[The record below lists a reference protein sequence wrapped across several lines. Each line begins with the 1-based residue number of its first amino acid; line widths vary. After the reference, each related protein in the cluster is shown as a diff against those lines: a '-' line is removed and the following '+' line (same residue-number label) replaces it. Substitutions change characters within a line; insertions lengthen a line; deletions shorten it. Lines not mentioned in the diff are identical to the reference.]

1 MEDPLEINEEKYHI
15 ALKEETEGFESLEE
29 IASKIIKNDNPL
41 SLNFPNQINQK
52 IILSMKLENLEL
64 KDQILL
70 SVIHTINEDL
80 TNSKK
85 NLILFEPCLE
95 NNDIDKINKTKSLN
109 IYNAIN
115 REIHIILH
123 GKKNLEKKNC
133 IFLTEPDIN
142 TYELS
147 ILKNSL
153 YDKKICNLKETNKI
167 FEFIAIKTLMISFTN
182 YMNELIDSYMQ
193 NFENE
198 NNNEEIYI
206 GIYKDFVKK
215 SNICSELEEA
225 LEYSLGS
232 FKNKYQ
238 MNFTLSELFT
248 DIFWNSIFHNK
259 SLCKLFIDTY
269 SNINDI
275 EKKINIEK
283 IRKVIFGMN
292 IPLKHHIIDLL
303 GLRHI
308 EQDEKNDLMTLIAEM
323 KNEYHYK
330 IMKLEKA
337 IKFKNGKKRYSE
349 IGNIPVYGGNG
360 ILGYTNNYNAKKNNI
375 IIGRVGAYCGCV
387 YKNDDKCWISDNAIV
402 GNVKEGYDYTE
413 LNSYSFVSGLC
424 FFIIFWGKM
433 TVAAPI
439 IAVVLTLIIDFARR
453 SEWDKIVRAAK
464 YFIFGGVAVSA
475 PILVYFISRG
485 ALSDMVKCVFILGFK
500 RGTDIYESYSLAWE
514 KKLLICPLC
523 LIFALLLWTK
533 KKAAFYKK
541 ILMTI
546 MPLVIYALLHLGTP
560 FDYYFIIELPV
571 LITFLTFLPELTTKL
586 KRRKKYIVKAAVS
599 AIIFLVILIL
609 YIPEAQTKYEENSYI
624 FDNDDGVSKVDAIWE
639 TDAQINENEKDDIF
653 NLESGM
659 IYYEVLQTLPLN
671 KYAVNCPYFLHL
683 FPEIKTE
690 ILLKLEHDKP
700 KWIISEDMNSFDDA
714 DIRDYVF
721 RNYVLVDKNEAEE
734 LYWRVK

>member
-80 TNSKK
+80 SNEKK
-85 NLILFEPCLE
+85 NLISFEPCIE
-95 NNDIDKINKTKSLN
+95 NNDIDKINKTKSMN

-182 YMNELIDSYMQ
+182 YMYELIDSYMQ

-275 EKKINIEK
+275 EKKINLEK

-330 IMKLEKA
+330 IMKLEKEKEKEIEKEKMENKNENEININN
-337 IKFKNGKKRYSE
+337 IKIN
-349 IGNIPVYGGNG
+349 NINEF
-360 ILGYTNNYNAKKNNI
+360 IDNENKNNLLKNKKEMI
-375 IIGRVGAYCGCV
+375 IDENIRCNIIKANDIGK
-387 YKNDDKCWISDNAIV
+387 YKQIKAKANSSFLSNDNINSNIILSIENNNDKNEKKIINDDTVPDFSKSSVDEIVKYINDDKIVDKSSKVKRKKKSRKNKRAKKEEASSEQNKVEIEDSLVLKFKEDLAEEFIHANSITKIKPVISDNW
-402 GNVKEGYDYTE
+402 
-413 LNSYSFVSGLC
+413 LQQ
-424 FFIIFWGKM
+424 
-433 TVAAPI
+433 
-439 IAVVLTLIIDFARR
+439 
-453 SEWDKIVRAAK
+453 
-464 YFIFGGVAVSA
+464 
-475 PILVYFISRG
+475 IS
-485 ALSDMVKCVFILGFK
+485 
-500 RGTDIYESYSLAWE
+500 T
-514 KKLLICPLC
+514 
-523 LIFALLLWTK
+523 
-533 KKAAFYKK
+533 
-541 ILMTI
+541 
-546 MPLVIYALLHLGTP
+546 
-560 FDYYFIIELPV
+560 YY
-571 LITFLTFLPELTTKL
+571 
-586 KRRKKYIVKAAVS
+586 
-599 AIIFLVILIL
+599 
-609 YIPEAQTKYEENSYI
+609 
-624 FDNDDGVSKVDAIWE
+624 
-639 TDAQINENEKDDIF
+639 
-653 NLESGM
+653 
-659 IYYEVLQTLPLN
+659 
-671 KYAVNCPYFLHL
+671 
-683 FPEIKTE
+683 
-690 ILLKLEHDKP
+690 
-700 KWIISEDMNSFDDA
+700 
-714 DIRDYVF
+714 
-721 RNYVLVDKNEAEE
+721 
-734 LYWRVK
+734 

>member
-95 NNDIDKINKTKSLN
+95 NNDIDKINKTKSVN

-275 EKKINIEK
+275 EKKINLEK

-308 EQDEKNDLMTLIAEM
+308 EQEEKNDLMTLIAEM

-330 IMKLEKA
+330 IMKLEKEKEKEIEKEKMENKNENEININN
-337 IKFKNGKKRYSE
+337 IKIN
-349 IGNIPVYGGNG
+349 NINEF
-360 ILGYTNNYNAKKNNI
+360 IDNENKNNLLKNKKEMIVDENIRCNI
-375 IIGRVGAYCGCV
+375 IKANDIGK
-387 YKNDDKCWISDNAIV
+387 YKQIKAKANSSFLSNDNINSNIILSIENNNDKNEKKIINDDTVPDFSKSSVDEIVKYINDDKIVDKSSKVKRKKKSRKNKRAKKEEASSEQNKVEIEDSLVLKFKEDLAEEFIHANSITKIKPVISDNW
-402 GNVKEGYDYTE
+402 
-413 LNSYSFVSGLC
+413 LQQ
-424 FFIIFWGKM
+424 
-433 TVAAPI
+433 
-439 IAVVLTLIIDFARR
+439 
-453 SEWDKIVRAAK
+453 
-464 YFIFGGVAVSA
+464 
-475 PILVYFISRG
+475 IS
-485 ALSDMVKCVFILGFK
+485 
-500 RGTDIYESYSLAWE
+500 T
-514 KKLLICPLC
+514 
-523 LIFALLLWTK
+523 
-533 KKAAFYKK
+533 
-541 ILMTI
+541 
-546 MPLVIYALLHLGTP
+546 
-560 FDYYFIIELPV
+560 YY
-571 LITFLTFLPELTTKL
+571 
-586 KRRKKYIVKAAVS
+586 
-599 AIIFLVILIL
+599 
-609 YIPEAQTKYEENSYI
+609 
-624 FDNDDGVSKVDAIWE
+624 
-639 TDAQINENEKDDIF
+639 
-653 NLESGM
+653 
-659 IYYEVLQTLPLN
+659 
-671 KYAVNCPYFLHL
+671 
-683 FPEIKTE
+683 
-690 ILLKLEHDKP
+690 
-700 KWIISEDMNSFDDA
+700 
-714 DIRDYVF
+714 
-721 RNYVLVDKNEAEE
+721 
-734 LYWRVK
+734 

>member
-85 NLILFEPCLE
+85 NLILFEICLE
-95 NNDIDKINKTKSLN
+95 NNDIDKINKTKSVN

-193 NFENE
+193 NIENE
-198 NNNEEIYI
+198 NNNEEMYI

-275 EKKINIEK
+275 EKKINLEK

-330 IMKLEKA
+330 IMKLEKEKEKEIEKEKMENKNENEININN
-337 IKFKNGKKRYSE
+337 IKIN
-349 IGNIPVYGGNG
+349 NINEF
-360 ILGYTNNYNAKKNNI
+360 IDNENKNNLLKNKKEMI
-375 IIGRVGAYCGCV
+375 IDENIRCNIIKANDIGK
-387 YKNDDKCWISDNAIV
+387 YKQIKAKANSSFLSNDNINSNIILSIENNNDKNEKKIINDDTVPDFSKSSVDEIVKYINDDKIVDKSSKVKRKKKSRKNKRAKKEEASSEQNKVEIEDSLVLKFKEDLAEEFIHANSITKIKPVISDNW
-402 GNVKEGYDYTE
+402 
-413 LNSYSFVSGLC
+413 LQQ
-424 FFIIFWGKM
+424 
-433 TVAAPI
+433 
-439 IAVVLTLIIDFARR
+439 
-453 SEWDKIVRAAK
+453 
-464 YFIFGGVAVSA
+464 
-475 PILVYFISRG
+475 IS
-485 ALSDMVKCVFILGFK
+485 
-500 RGTDIYESYSLAWE
+500 T
-514 KKLLICPLC
+514 
-523 LIFALLLWTK
+523 
-533 KKAAFYKK
+533 
-541 ILMTI
+541 
-546 MPLVIYALLHLGTP
+546 
-560 FDYYFIIELPV
+560 YY
-571 LITFLTFLPELTTKL
+571 
-586 KRRKKYIVKAAVS
+586 
-599 AIIFLVILIL
+599 
-609 YIPEAQTKYEENSYI
+609 
-624 FDNDDGVSKVDAIWE
+624 
-639 TDAQINENEKDDIF
+639 
-653 NLESGM
+653 
-659 IYYEVLQTLPLN
+659 
-671 KYAVNCPYFLHL
+671 
-683 FPEIKTE
+683 
-690 ILLKLEHDKP
+690 
-700 KWIISEDMNSFDDA
+700 
-714 DIRDYVF
+714 
-721 RNYVLVDKNEAEE
+721 
-734 LYWRVK
+734 

>member
-95 NNDIDKINKTKSLN
+95 NNDIDKINKTKSVN

-198 NNNEEIYI
+198 NNNEEMYI

-275 EKKINIEK
+275 EKKINLEK

-330 IMKLEKA
+330 IMKLEKEKEKE
-337 IKFKNGKKRYSE
+337 IEKEKMENKNESE
-349 IGNIPVYGGNG
+349 INI
-360 ILGYTNNYNAKKNNI
+360 NNIKINNINEFIDNENKNNLLKNKKEMNIDENIRCNI
-375 IIGRVGAYCGCV
+375 IKANDIGK
-387 YKNDDKCWISDNAIV
+387 YKQIKAKANSSFLSNDNINSNIIFSIENNNDKNEKKIINDDTVPDFSKSSVDDIVKYINDDKIVDKSSKVKRKKKSRKNKRAKKEEASSEQNKVEIEDSLVLKFKEDLAEEFIHANSITKIKPVISDNW
-402 GNVKEGYDYTE
+402 
-413 LNSYSFVSGLC
+413 LQQ
-424 FFIIFWGKM
+424 
-433 TVAAPI
+433 
-439 IAVVLTLIIDFARR
+439 
-453 SEWDKIVRAAK
+453 
-464 YFIFGGVAVSA
+464 
-475 PILVYFISRG
+475 IS
-485 ALSDMVKCVFILGFK
+485 
-500 RGTDIYESYSLAWE
+500 T
-514 KKLLICPLC
+514 
-523 LIFALLLWTK
+523 
-533 KKAAFYKK
+533 
-541 ILMTI
+541 
-546 MPLVIYALLHLGTP
+546 
-560 FDYYFIIELPV
+560 YY
-571 LITFLTFLPELTTKL
+571 
-586 KRRKKYIVKAAVS
+586 
-599 AIIFLVILIL
+599 
-609 YIPEAQTKYEENSYI
+609 
-624 FDNDDGVSKVDAIWE
+624 
-639 TDAQINENEKDDIF
+639 
-653 NLESGM
+653 
-659 IYYEVLQTLPLN
+659 
-671 KYAVNCPYFLHL
+671 
-683 FPEIKTE
+683 
-690 ILLKLEHDKP
+690 
-700 KWIISEDMNSFDDA
+700 
-714 DIRDYVF
+714 
-721 RNYVLVDKNEAEE
+721 
-734 LYWRVK
+734 

>member
-95 NNDIDKINKTKSLN
+95 NNDIDKINKTKSVN

-133 IFLTEPDIN
+133 IFLTEPD
-142 TYELS
+142 
-147 ILKNSL
+147 
-153 YDKKICNLKETNKI
+153 ICNLKETNKI

-198 NNNEEIYI
+198 NNNEEMYI

-275 EKKINIEK
+275 EKKINLEK

-330 IMKLEKA
+330 IMKLEKEKEKEIEKEKMENKNENEININN
-337 IKFKNGKKRYSE
+337 IKIN
-349 IGNIPVYGGNG
+349 NINEF
-360 ILGYTNNYNAKKNNI
+360 IDNENKNNLLKNKKEMI
-375 IIGRVGAYCGCV
+375 IDENIRCNIIKANDIGK
-387 YKNDDKCWISDNAIV
+387 YKQIKAKANSSFLSNDNINSNIILSIENNNDKNKSKIINDDTVPDFSKSSVDEIVKYINDDKIVDKSSKVKRKKKSRKNKRAKKEEASSEQNKVEIEDSLVLKFKEDLAEEFIHANSITKIKPVISDNW
-402 GNVKEGYDYTE
+402 
-413 LNSYSFVSGLC
+413 LQQ
-424 FFIIFWGKM
+424 
-433 TVAAPI
+433 
-439 IAVVLTLIIDFARR
+439 
-453 SEWDKIVRAAK
+453 
-464 YFIFGGVAVSA
+464 
-475 PILVYFISRG
+475 IS
-485 ALSDMVKCVFILGFK
+485 
-500 RGTDIYESYSLAWE
+500 T
-514 KKLLICPLC
+514 
-523 LIFALLLWTK
+523 
-533 KKAAFYKK
+533 
-541 ILMTI
+541 
-546 MPLVIYALLHLGTP
+546 
-560 FDYYFIIELPV
+560 YY
-571 LITFLTFLPELTTKL
+571 
-586 KRRKKYIVKAAVS
+586 
-599 AIIFLVILIL
+599 
-609 YIPEAQTKYEENSYI
+609 
-624 FDNDDGVSKVDAIWE
+624 
-639 TDAQINENEKDDIF
+639 
-653 NLESGM
+653 
-659 IYYEVLQTLPLN
+659 
-671 KYAVNCPYFLHL
+671 
-683 FPEIKTE
+683 
-690 ILLKLEHDKP
+690 
-700 KWIISEDMNSFDDA
+700 
-714 DIRDYVF
+714 
-721 RNYVLVDKNEAEE
+721 
-734 LYWRVK
+734 